1 MGGSKMKKEYNIDG
15 ETMKWIKS
23 MDNGVRGWVKDT
35 PDHIREIIESGDA
48 FFFQYSGRDYFIERG
63 SNGFL
68 IQDPQIGHMEDTYV
82 DYPGHEEAKTPEELV
97 ALQFLEGKTIFERFD
112 ELRFFDY

>member
-1 MGGSKMKKEYNIDG
+1 MKKEYNIDG

-48 FFFQYSGRDYFIERG
+48 FFSSTVAETILF
-63 SNGFL
+63 SNARLKTTGFSRLAFSNFLFL
-68 IQDPQIGHMEDTYV
+68 ICYS
-82 DYPGHEEAKTPEELV
+82 
-97 ALQFLEGKTIFERFD
+97 
-112 ELRFFDY
+112 LRWCINRR